1 MSRDTKIVA
10 AWDFDRLIP
19 CHGDVIETGAKQVW
33 LDAFKVYL
41 DNWSDSRHIAKFEI
55 GRYGLRRNIYR
66 DATRY
71 GAR

>member
-33 LDAFKVYL
+33 LDAFQMFLK
-41 DNWSDSRHIAKFEI
+41 D
-55 GRYGLRRNIYR
+55 
-66 DATRY
+66 
-71 GAR
+71 

>member
-1 MSRDTKIVA
+1 MEADCRERICHAGHSAMSRDTKIVA

-41 DNWSDSRHIAKFEI
+41 DN
-55 GRYGLRRNIYR
+55 
-66 DATRY
+66 
-71 GAR
+71 